1 MPSTEQAIN
10 IVFNSVRERPDSGDK
25 LAIIQAGG
33 GADGGD
39 RNVTFGEFQTLQDR
53 AIDEFK
59 AAGVKA
65 KDRVLLTSPNTPELA
80 ASIAALWRMGAIA
93 VPVDFRL
100 TEKEVENVANM
111 VGVKLIAASSRYN
124 PNFASAYAN
133 AKAPKLDL
141 QRLNET
147 NGNAQANPQKTQTQ
161 PTSAKDIDVSA
172 EALVI
177 LTSGTTGV
185 PKGAVHDLHTLM
197 TNLCELGPLVRLNHE
212 TKVLL
217 PLPLSH
223 IFGLEVFM
231 ACFIYGAPVIF
242 ADPQSFFAC
251 AKKYQPSVICGVPTL
266 YGAML
271 TLPPGMVDLQNTEY
285 ILSGGAPLPLS
296 LAQDFEKKYGKRLS
310 NGYGSTESKIISLN
324 TDGPFE
330 SVGKIIKSVK
340 VEILNDNGDVLPLGE
355 TGEITISGT
364 CLMLGYLDNPDASA
378 QVLKNG
384 RYHTGDMG
392 RLQDGYLYISGRSKE
407 MIVVA
412 GNKVFPS
419 EVEDVLRQ
427 HPSVKEVA
435 VVGMPNKQLGQIVKA
450 VVVLVEGEFSEQLAG
465 DADTSKTARQ
475 ALIAQFKE
483 HCKTHLKRELRP
495 MDYDF
500 MPASKPL
507 PKTSSG
513 KIDKKLLAPSA

>member
-1 MPSTEQAIN
+1 MPSTEQAID
-10 IVFNSVRERPDSGDK
+10 IVFNSVAVRPESVDK

-33 GADGGD
+33 APDGSD
-39 RNVTFGEFQTLQDR
+39 RQITFGEFQALQDR
-53 AIDEFK
+53 AIAEFK
-59 AAGVKA
+59 EAGVKA

-93 VPVDFRL
+93 AAVDFRL
-100 TEKEVENVANM
+100 TEKEVENVANHI
-111 VGVKLIAASSRYN
+111 GVKLIAASSRYN
-124 PNFASAYAN
+124 PKFANAYAA
-133 AKAPKLDL
+133 AKAPKMDL
-141 QRLNET
+141 EKLNQS
-147 NGNAQANPQKTQTQ
+147 NGNAHAAQT
-161 PTSAKDIDVSA
+161 TAAKDIDLHGQ
-172 EALVI
+172 ALII

-185 PKGAVHDLHTLM
+185 PKGAVHDFHTLM
-197 TNLCELGPLVRLNHE
+197 TNLCELGPLVRLNYD

-271 TLPPGMVDLQNTEY
+271 TLPPGMVDLQKAEY
-285 ILSGGAPLPLS
+285 VLSGGAPLPLS

-330 SVGKIIKSVK
+330 SVGKIIKSVT
-340 VEILNDNGDVLPLGE
+340 VEILNEDGEVLPPGE
-355 TGEITISGT
+355 TGEITISGA
-364 CLMLGYLDNPDASA
+364 CLMMGYLDNPEASA

-392 RLQDGYLYISGRSKE
+392 RIDNGYLYISGRSKE

-427 HPSVKEVA
+427 HPDVKEVA

-450 VVVLVEGEFSEQLAG
+450 VVVVVEGQLSEQLAG

-483 HCKTHLKRELRP
+483 HCKQHLKRELRP

-513 KIDKKLLAPSA
+513 KIDKKLLAV